1 MATNQPAGDGHRNGA
16 VRKRS
21 QLQAEDNSWTKRDKS
36 TGEFMDRKSA
46 GPKFKGVRTETR
58 KEKGASNA
66 KQSRH

>member
-21 QLQAEDNSWTKRDKS
+21 QLQAKSGAWTKRDKS
-36 TGEFMDRKSA
+36 SGEFMDRKAA
-46 GPKFKGVRTETR
+46 GSKFKGVR

-66 KQSRH
+66 KSSRH